1 MEQKQ
6 DVHDVIVIGGGPA
19 GSTAAALLARKG
31 HDVVL
36 FEREKFPREHV
47 GESLLPFCY
56 WIFKDLGVVDQMKKL
71 YVRKP
76 GVKFINKD
84 GSTSTYWCFFHVIH
98 DESYLSFQVIRS
110 DFDLMLLKNA
120 ERLGAKVHQET
131 RVKEVNISRKDGV
144 WVQTVDKDGNEREHR
159 ARYLVDASGR
169 DAIVGAK
176 NGWRTVREEL
186 DRTAIWSHWDGVKLA
201 GGLEEGSSVIIYVG
215 EEQKGWIWVFP
226 IGPERVTAGFVA
238 QNSYIRDQH
247 KKLTQAGSADWK
259 QELCVQELNKSPF
272 MKNLLEGSKQC
283 LETQINGN
291 YSYEV
296 KNHFGDN
303 YCMIGDARGF
313 IDPIFSSGIFL
324 SMKAA
329 TLVAEPIHL
338 QLTGKAEAGEKNPGI
353 VNAFDL
359 ITGAYNFVH
368 RMIRMFYNPHTI
380 TWAEAGGEGQIHK
393 RHESAMAAGH
403 FMLSGDFFEN
413 YKKYDRFF
421 QLLEDPNGFRI
432 YKEEILDRPLL
443 KDPINCEATFEQ
455 VISEMVD
462 ADAKRRKGIVPV

>member
-1 MEQKQ
+1 MG
-6 DVHDVIVIGGGPA
+6 DTHDVIVIGGGPA
-19 GSTAAALLARKG
+19 GSTAAALLARQG

-76 GVKFINKD
+76 GVRFINKD
-84 GSTSTYWCFFHVIH
+84 GSASTYWCFFHVIH

-110 DFDLMLLKNA
+110 DFDLMLLKNT

-131 RVKEVNISRKDGV
+131 RVKDVDISNPDSVTVK
-144 WVQTVDKDGNEREHR
+144 TVDAAGNERTHQ
-159 ARYLVDASGR
+159 ARFLVDASGR
-169 DAIVGAK
+169 DALVGAK

-186 DRTAIWSHWDGVKLA
+186 DRTAIWSHWDGVKLT
-201 GGLEEGSSVIIYVG
+201 GGLEEGLSVIIYVG
-215 EEQKGWIWVFP
+215 EEQKGWIWCFP
-226 IGPERVTAGFVA
+226 LGPERITAGFVA
-238 QNSYIRDQH
+238 QNSYVRDQH
-247 KKLTQAGSADWK
+247 KRLADAGSKDWK
-259 QELCVQELNKSPF
+259 QDLCIQELNKSPF
-272 MKNLLEGSKQC
+272 IKKLLEGTTQA
-283 LETQINGN
+283 LPMQINGN

-296 KNHFGDN
+296 KNHYGKN

-329 TLVAEPIHL
+329 TLVAPAIHD
-338 QLTGKAEAGEKNPGI
+338 QLSGKVEGGDKNPAM
-353 VNAFDL
+353 VNAYDL

-368 RMIRMFYNPHTI
+368 RMIRLFYNPHAI
-380 TWAEAGGEGQIHK
+380 TWAEVGVEGQIHK

-421 QLLEDPNGFRI
+421 QLLEDKRGFEI
-432 YKEEILDRPLL
+432 YKDQVLDQPLL
-443 KDPINCEATFEQ
+443 KNPVHCEAKWDE
-455 VISEMVD
+455 VIGGMAE
-462 ADAKRRKGIVPV
+462 ADALRRKGILPV